1 MASTTRYFSFLLLAA
16 AFAATPALSAEKK
29 ADPNKGEVR
38 RLQQVQRQLEQ
49 EKNQLAEQKA
59 AAESEL
65 GEVRK
70 KVDGEARRA
79 AALSREGSTLRS
91 EREATAAKLTET
103 EAELRKTQEAQR
115 AAEAEG
121 KRLQAALAAETLQ
134 LATCTV
140 RGQELRKVSNE
151 ILGLY
156 EKKSC
161 FDSSL
166 QREPFTGLKRVEIE
180 NAIEDMREK
189 LDTPRAGS

>member
-1 MASTTRYFSFLLLAA
+1 MCVSKNRLSALLLAA
-16 AFAATPALSAEKK
+16 VFIATPAFAAEKK

-49 EKNQLAEQKA
+49 EKSRLAEEKA
-59 AAESEL
+59 AVEGEL

-79 AALSREGSTLRS
+79 AALSRDVSTLRS
-91 EREATAAKLTET
+91 EREATAAKLAET

-121 KRLQAALAAETLQ
+121 KRLQAALAAEKQQ
-134 LATCTV
+134 LATCTE
-140 RGQELRKVSNE
+140 RGQELRKVSHE

-161 FDSSL
+161 LDSSL

-189 LDTPRAGS
+189 LENPRSGS

>member
-1 MASTTRYFSFLLLAA
+1 MCASKTKLSALLLAA
-16 AFAATPALSAEKK
+16 AFAVTPALAAEKK

-49 EKNQLAEQKA
+49 QKNQLAEQKA

-79 AALSREGSTLRS
+79 AALSRDVSALRS
-91 EREATAAKLTET
+91 EREATAAKLAET
-103 EAELRKTQEAQR
+103 EAELRRTQEAQR

-121 KRLQAALAAETLQ
+121 KRLQATLAAEKQQLQ
-134 LATCTV
+134 VCTE
-140 RGQELRKVSNE
+140 RSQELRKVSNQV
-151 ILGLY
+151 LDLY

-161 FDSSL
+161 LDSSL

-180 NAIEDMREK
+180 NAVEDMREK
-189 LDTPRAGS
+189 LDSQRVGS